1 MIFNSELVIMDCI
14 ADTAEE
20 AIFQLCEKM
29 KAQGMVKDTYCQA
42 VVEREREYPT
52 GVPTA
57 YYDVAI
63 PHSQSDH
70 VMIPGIAVAK
80 MHRSVQFYSMGAED
94 EPLQAE
100 IVILL
105 AVKDP
110 DSQLNMLRSLM
121 GLFENENAMLTIRE
135 AKDVAAV
142 CNAILEQGIMDE
154 VSYDLH

>member
-1 MIFNSELVIMDCI
+1 MKFNSELVIMDCI

-20 AIFQLCEKM
+20 AIFQLCAKM

-42 VVEREREYPT
+42 VIEREREYPT

-70 VMIPGIAVAK
+70 VLIPGIAVAK
-80 MHRSVQFYSMGAED
+80 MRKSVQFYSMGAED

-100 IVILL
+100 VVILL

-110 DSQLNMLRSLM
+110 ESQLNMLRSLM
-121 GLFENENAMLTIRE
+121 GLFEEESAMLTIRE
-135 AKDVAAV
+135 ATDATTIYE
-142 CNAILEQGIMDE
+142 AIRKQGIMDE
-154 VSYDLH
+154 V

>member
-20 AIFQLCEKM
+20 AISQLCARM

-42 VVEREREYPT
+42 VIEREREYPT

-63 PHSQSDH
+63 PHSQSDL
-70 VMIPGIAVAK
+70 VLIPGIAVAK
-80 MHRSVQFYSMGAED
+80 MHKSVQFYSMGAED

-100 IVILL
+100 VVILL
-105 AVKDP
+105 AVKNP
-110 DSQLNMLRSLM
+110 ESQLNMLRSLM
-121 GLFENENAMLTIRE
+121 GLFENGNAMLTIRTAANATTIYE
-135 AKDVAAV
+135 AIRA
-142 CNAILEQGIMDE
+142 QGIMDE
-154 VSYDLH
+154 V

>member
-1 MIFNSELVIMDCI
+1 MIFNAELVIMDCI

-20 AIFQLCEKM
+20 AIAQLCAKM

-42 VVEREREYPT
+42 VIEREREYPT

-70 VMIPGIAVAK
+70 VLIPGLAVAK
-80 MHRSVQFYSMGAED
+80 MHKSVQFYSMGAED

-100 IVILL
+100 VVILL

-110 DSQLNMLRSLM
+110 ESQLNMLRSLM
-121 GLFENENAMLTIRE
+121 GLFENENAMLTIR
-135 AKDVAAV
+135 AATDAATV
-142 CNAILEQGIMDE
+142 YETIREQGIMDE
-154 VSYDLH
+154 V